1 MFSISHAPRS
11 AVCSDEKH
19 GGCVVISGMRPVFPA
34 VDKQSL
40 IRETKTARPRTAR
53 LIISKRMKGL

>member
-1 MFSISHAPRS
+1 
-11 AVCSDEKH
+11 
-19 GGCVVISGMRPVFPA
+19 VVISGMRPVFPA
-34 VDKQSL
+34 VDEQSL